1 MIEKKKI
8 VDQPPPT
15 GDGIP
20 IWDLVV
26 DDMRDRDNLGRQRYN
41 TPLKSWNGRD
51 ALVDAYQE
59 VLDLAVYMR
68 QEIEERKSIQ
78 QICEHIALI
87 PGSEDCTTQNVLE
100 TIAEIEERFHTL
112 EHANAVLRRRVSEF
126 QNDAAYDA
134 GFKRGCQAVLHL
146 MEQMQGKH
154 VSNELLEQAMSLRVD
169 DGAGD

>member
-1 MIEKKKI
+1 MTEKKI

-15 GDGIP
+15 GDGEP

-26 DDMRDRDNLGRQRYN
+26 NDMRERDNLGRQRYN
-41 TPLKSWNGRD
+41 TPLRSWNGRD

-78 QICEHIALI
+78 EICDQIALI
-87 PGSEDCTTQNVLE
+87 PGGEDCTTQNVLE
-100 TIAEIEERFHTL
+100 TIGEIEERIHML
-112 EHANAVLRRRVSEF
+112 ERANSMLRKRVTEF
-126 QNDAAYDA
+126 QNEASYDA
-134 GFKRGCQAVLHL
+134 GFKRGCQAVLKL
-146 MEQMQGKH
+146 VENLQGKR
-154 VSNELLEQAMSLRVD
+154 VSNELLEQAMNLRID

>member
-15 GDGIP
+15 GDGTP

-26 DDMRDRDNLGRQRYN
+26 DDMRERDNLGRQRYN

-78 QICEHIALI
+78 QICDHISLI
-87 PGSEDCTTQNVLE
+87 PGGEDCTTQNVLE
-100 TIAEIEERFHTL
+100 TIAEIEERIHML
-112 EHANAVLRRRVSEF
+112 EGANNVLRKRVSEF
-126 QNDAAYDA
+126 QNEASYDA

-146 MEQMQGKH
+146 IEQMQGKH
-154 VSNELLEQAMSLRVD
+154 VSNVLLEQAMSLRVD

>member
-1 MIEKKKI
+1 VTEKKI

-15 GDGIP
+15 GDGTP

-26 DDMRDRDNLGRQRYN
+26 DDMRERDNLGRQRYN

-78 QICEHIALI
+78 EICNHIALI
-87 PGSEDCTTQNVLE
+87 PGGEDCTPQNVLE
-100 TIAEIEERFHTL
+100 TIAEIEEKIHLIER
-112 EHANAVLRRRVSEF
+112 ANLTLRRRVTEF
-126 QNDAAYDA
+126 QNEASYDA

-146 MEQMQGKH
+146 IEKLQGKR
-154 VSNELLEQAMSLRVD
+154 VSNDLLEQAMNLKVD
-169 DGAGD
+169 DEASA

>member
-15 GDGIP
+15 GDGAP

-26 DDMRDRDNLGRQRYN
+26 DDMRERDNLGRQRYN

-87 PGSEDCTTQNVLE
+87 PGGEDCTTQNVIE
-100 TIAEIEERFHTL
+100 TITEIEERVHML
-112 EHANAVLRRRVSEF
+112 ESANAVLRKRVSEF
-126 QNDAAYDA
+126 QNEASYDA
-134 GFKRGCQAVLHL
+134 GFKRGCQAVLRL
-146 MEQMQGKH
+146 IEQMQGKH
-154 VSNELLEQAMSLRVD
+154 VSNEFLEQAMSLRVD